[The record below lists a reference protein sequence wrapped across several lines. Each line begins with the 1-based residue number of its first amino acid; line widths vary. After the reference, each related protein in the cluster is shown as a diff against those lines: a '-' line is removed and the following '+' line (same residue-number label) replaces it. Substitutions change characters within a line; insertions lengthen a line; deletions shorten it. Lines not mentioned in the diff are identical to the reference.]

1 MNTLVWFQR
10 NLRVASNPALDAAY
24 QASMQEGGA
33 VVGAFFYDEQYTG
46 EFCFADESIPR
57 CGELRA
63 GFLWQSLLNLRNNL
77 QQIPLII
84 QCGEAAG
91 LLVELCQQLDIQE
104 VHTQKLWAHEEQFVA
119 ETVRS
124 TLEAIGITLVEHEC
138 YTLLTST
145 IVTARHPDAL
155 SSFSKFRRK
164 VEREVGRDVEHSAE
178 VAFHSLINSSERTEA
193 QRVMLQEVA
202 ALSEN
207 RTESPIPIAEVS
219 EPRSVLPFVGGESA
233 GEQRLSHYCQQAL
246 GHYKETR
253 NGLIGADYSSKLS
266 PWLNLGC
273 ISPQQVLRAVREYEH
288 RHGANA
294 STEWLIVELLW
305 RDFFQYLAAQRRG
318 ALFCGRAEPMGSSR
332 AGAEKMGSVSAVSDT
347 ALTDPSL
354 YGTKASEFA
363 QWRTGTTES
372 EFINANMRE
381 LNSTGF
387 MSNRGRQN
395 VASMLIHDLHI
406 DWRWGAAWFEAKL
419 LDYDP
424 GSNYGNWQYIGG
436 LAANPRGGSWF
447 NIEKQANVYD
457 TDGAYRALWA
467 SSQLE

>member
-1 MNTLVWFQR
+1 MNTLVWFRR
-10 NLRVASNPALDAAY
+10 NLRVANNPALHAAC
-24 QASMQEGGA
+24 QASIQENGA
-33 VVGAFFYDEQYTG
+33 VAGAFFYDAQYTG
-46 EFCFADESIPR
+46 EFCFEHESMPR
-57 CGELRA
+57 CGKLRA

-77 QQIPLII
+77 QQLPLII
-84 QCGEAAG
+84 QRGEAPG

-104 VHTQKLWAHEEQFVA
+104 VHTQTLWAHEEQFVA

-124 TLEAIGITLVEHEC
+124 TLAAIGITLVEHEC
-138 YTLLTST
+138 YTMLPSA
-145 IVTARHPDAL
+145 IVSAKHPDAL

-164 VEREVGRDVEHSAE
+164 VEREVEHSTE
-178 VAFHSLINSSERTEA
+178 VAIYSLEHVNEPNEA
-193 QRVMLQEVA
+193 QQVLVQQTA
-202 ALSEN
+202 ALGEN
-207 RTESPIPIAEVS
+207 RIESPIPSTDVS
-219 EPRSVLPFVGGESA
+219 EPRAVLPFVGGESA
-233 GEQRLSHYCQQAL
+233 GQQRLSHYCQQAL

-273 ISPQQVLRAVREYEH
+273 ISPLQVLRAVQEYEH
-288 RHGANA
+288 IHGANA

-305 RDFFQYLAAQRRG
+305 RDFFQYVAAQRG
-318 ALFCGRAEPMGSSR
+318 SALFFGQLEPMGSPR
-332 AGAEKMGSVSAVSDT
+332 AEKMGSVSAVSDT

-354 YGTKASEFA
+354 YDTTAEEFTL
-363 QWRTGTTES
+363 WRTGTTQS

-395 VASMLIHDLHI
+395 AASMLIHDLHI
-406 DWRWGAAWFEAKL
+406 DWRWGAAWFEAQL

-467 SSQLE
+467 STPVKGKTSK

>member
-1 MNTLVWFQR
+1 MNTLVWFRR
-10 NLRVASNPALDAAY
+10 NLRIANNLALHAAC
-24 QASMQEGGA
+24 QASKQEDGA

-46 EFCFADESIPR
+46 EFRFADECMPR
-57 CGELRA
+57 CGKLRA

-77 QQIPLII
+77 QQIPLIV
-84 QCGEAAG
+84 QRGESAG

-124 TLEAIGITLVEHEC
+124 TLAAIGITLVEHEC
-138 YTLLTST
+138 YTLLPSA
-145 IVTARHPDAL
+145 IVDAKHPDAL
-155 SSFSKFRRK
+155 ISFSKFRRK
-164 VEREVGRDVEHSAE
+164 VEREVEPSAE
-178 VAFHSLINSSERTEA
+178 VAIHSLVNNPTAA
-193 QRVMLQEVA
+193 QQAMLQEVA
-202 ALSEN
+202 ALGEN
-207 RTESPIPIAEVS
+207 RTENPIPSAEVS

-233 GEQRLSHYCQQAL
+233 GQERLNHYCQQAL

-273 ISPQQVLRAVREYEH
+273 ISPQQVLHAVREYEH
-288 RHGANA
+288 THGANA

-305 RDFFQYLAAQRRG
+305 RDFFQYLAAQRG
-318 ALFCGRAEPMGSSR
+318 SALFFGRAER
-332 AGAEKMGSVSAVSDT
+332 MGSVSTVSDT

-354 YGTKASEFA
+354 YGTKAAEFA

-406 DWRWGAAWFEAKL
+406 DWRWGAAWFEAQL

-457 TDGAYRALWA
+457 TDGAYRTLWA
-467 SSQLE
+467 QRREE